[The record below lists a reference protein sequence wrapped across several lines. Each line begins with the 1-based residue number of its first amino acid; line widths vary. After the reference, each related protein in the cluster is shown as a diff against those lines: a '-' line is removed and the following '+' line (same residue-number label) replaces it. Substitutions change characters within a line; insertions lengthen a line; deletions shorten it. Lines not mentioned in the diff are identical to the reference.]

1 MIMIDFSAIIS
12 TTDRYNFHSHTQ
24 YCDGRASMEEMV
36 KAAIDDGF
44 EHWGFSPH
52 SPVPIESPCNM
63 SHDSV
68 KSYFDEVTRLKEVYG
83 DRISLYASMEIDY
96 LGAEW
101 GPSNPYFDTLPLDY
115 RIGSVHFVPSADGLV
130 DVDGSE
136 ATFIKKMD
144 RYFNNDIHYV
154 VNSFYDESIKMV
166 EAGGF
171 DIIGHFDKIGRNAA
185 AFKPGIESESW
196 YIKRVNDLIDAIIE
210 HGAAVEINTKAWN
223 DVRRLFPRVEY
234 LPRLFDAGITVLVN
248 SDAHYPDKVDAGR
261 ATGLE
266 VLNKLEETSIN
277 SNILC
282 Q

>member
-1 MIMIDFSAIIS
+1 MIDFSAIIS

-101 GPSNPYFDTLPLDY
+101 GPSNPYFD
-115 RIGSVHFVPSADGLV
+115 R
-130 DVDGSE
+130 SE
-136 ATFIKKMD
+136 EHT
-144 RYFNNDIHYV
+144 
-154 VNSFYDESIKMV
+154 
-166 EAGGF
+166 
-171 DIIGHFDKIGRNAA
+171 
-185 AFKPGIESESW
+185 SELQSQ
-196 YIKRVNDLIDAIIE
+196 R
-210 HGAAVEINTKAWN
+210 
-223 DVRRLFPRVEY
+223 
-234 LPRLFDAGITVLVN
+234 
-248 SDAHYPDKVDAGR
+248 
-261 ATGLE
+261 
-266 VLNKLEETSIN
+266 
-277 SNILC
+277 
-282 Q
+282 

>member
-1 MIMIDFSAIIS
+1 MIDFSAIIS

-185 AFKPGIESESW
+185 AFKSGIESESW

-210 HGAAVEINTKAWN
+210 HGPAVEINTKAWN

>member
-1 MIMIDFSAIIS
+1 MIDFSAIIS

-185 AFKPGIESESW
+185 AFNPGIESESW

-210 HGAAVEINTKAWN
+210 HGPAVEINTKAWN

>member
-1 MIMIDFSAIIS
+1 MIDFSAIIS

-166 EAGGF
+166 DAGGF
-171 DIIGHFDKIGRNAA
+171 DIIGHFDKIGRNAE

-210 HGAAVEINTKAWN
+210 HGPAVEINTKAWN

>member
-1 MIMIDFSAIIS
+1 MIDFSAIIS

-185 AFKPGIESESW
+185 AFNPGIESESW

-210 HGAAVEINTKAWN
+210 HGPAVEINTKAWN

-248 SDAHYPDKVDAGR
+248 SDDHYPDKVDAGR

>member
-1 MIMIDFSAIIS
+1 
-12 TTDRYNFHSHTQ
+12 
-24 YCDGRASMEEMV
+24 MEEMV

-196 YIKRVNDLIDAIIE
+196 YIKRVNDLIDAIVE
-210 HGAAVEINTKAWN
+210 HGPAVEINTKAWN